1 MDYKEQLNHYKD
13 NYSERLQMLYKK
25 KEVVYSKNLEE
36 EIMITKGRIQGI
48 DTALNLLEMY
58 QYNEL

>member
-1 MDYKEQLNHYKD
+1 MDYKEQLNQYKD